1 MLFRHSFTLLYL
13 KPYMKHMKTISIAGC
28 GWLGAP
34 LARNL
39 LAEGYTVKG
48 STTTPQKKSVM
59 KDVGILPYVLTLTPE
74 LSRQEPQDFFHTD
87 LLIINIPP
95 RTRTEGQDYHPRQI
109 AALAEQI
116 KKNHIKY
123 CIYISSTSV
132 YPASGAG
139 QEVTEEDAS
148 EPDKSRHPAIWHA
161 EDQLRQLP
169 GLRLSILRCGGLMGY
184 DRIPGKY
191 FAGKKNLTTGHI
203 PVNYVHRDDVIKVIV
218 EVIQKDYWNQTMNVV
233 APEHPGRK
241 EVYLKNAEEFGYEKP
256 TFTEDGKEQEEYKVV
271 SSRKLVEE
279 FQYDFIYPD
288 PLQFPYRP

>member
-1 MLFRHSFTLLYL
+1 
-13 KPYMKHMKTISIAGC
+13 MKTISIAGC

-48 STTTPQKKSVM
+48 STTHTEKISVM
-59 KDVGILPYVLTLTPE
+59 KDVSILPYILVLNPE
-74 LSRQEPQDFFHTD
+74 LSRQEPDDFFDTD

-95 RTRTEGQDYHPRQI
+95 KTRTEGQEYHPRQI
-109 AALAEQI
+109 EALAEQI
-116 KKNHIKY
+116 SQHNIKY
-123 CIYISSTSV
+123 CIYVSSTSV
-132 YPASGAG
+132 YPASISGE
-139 QEVTEEDAS
+139 EVKEEDAVD
-148 EPDKSRHPAIWHA
+148 PDKSRHPAIWHA
-161 EDQLRQLP
+161 EHLLRQLP
-169 GLRLSILRCGGLMGY
+169 DLRLSILRCGGLMGY

-203 PVNYVHRDDVIKVIV
+203 PVNYVHRDDVIKVIL
-218 EVIQKDYWNQTMNVV
+218 EVIQKGYWNQTINVV

-256 TFTEDGKEQEEYKVV
+256 SFTEDSEEQEEYKVV

-279 FQYDFIYPD
+279 LAYDFIYPD
-288 PLQFPYRP
+288 PLGFPYTP